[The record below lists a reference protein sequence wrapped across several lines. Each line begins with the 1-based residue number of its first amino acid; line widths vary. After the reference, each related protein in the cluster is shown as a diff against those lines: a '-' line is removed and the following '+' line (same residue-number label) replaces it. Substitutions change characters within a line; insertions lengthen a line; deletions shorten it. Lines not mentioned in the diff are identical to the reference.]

1 MMIIKIIKNDLIGLV
16 IYKFLH
22 PFNYLCVIL
31 KNINLFNNLSH
42 EIEKLPKSMNH
53 GFHLLNQVT
62 LFSHVVWQYKMFE
75 TK

>member
-42 EIEKLPKSMNH
+42 EIEKLPKSI
-53 GFHLLNQVT
+53 HLLNQVT